1 MPTIEETVNTLKDM
15 GFTEAQ
21 AKKALNK
28 TGWTG
33 IEAAAEWLLS
43 NPGDDGTEDASEDP
57 PASED
62 GEGATEQPTV
72 KLALTEEE
80 RQAQLKRA
88 EELRV
93 KKRLEREERE
103 KQEALEREKKRI
115 EDGKQLSKMKQE
127 MQDKEI
133 KKIADERAREK
144 KENQLAK
151 ERVKAQIEQ
160 DKRDRREREAK
171 ARGEVTETKPAQPPP
186 VAATPAA
193 TKDYSE
199 TRIQIRQ
206 LDGKPIVQ
214 SFKSKESLSAVRLY
228 VQLNRQDHPGVTPK
242 LMTNFPKKVFQEDD
256 YDTPLDALGLV
267 PSAVLMISQN

>member
-43 NPGDDGTEDASEDP
+43 NSGDDGTEDDSENP
-57 PASED
+57 PANEVKWICSISNSLQIISHKSLYYLFITEKIKFQEGD
-62 GEGATEQPTV
+62 GAAEQPTV

-93 KKRLEREERE
+93 KKRLEREQRE

-115 EDGKQLSKMKQE
+115 EDGKQLSAMKQQ
-127 MQDKEI
+127 MQ
-133 KKIADERAREK
+133 
-144 KENQLAK
+144 N
-151 ERVKAQIEQ
+151 
-160 DKRDRREREAK
+160 
-171 ARGEVTETKPAQPPP
+171 
-186 VAATPAA
+186 
-193 TKDYSE
+193 
-199 TRIQIRQ
+199 
-206 LDGKPIVQ
+206 
-214 SFKSKESLSAVRLY
+214 
-228 VQLNRQDHPGVTPK
+228 
-242 LMTNFPKKVFQEDD
+242 
-256 YDTPLDALGLV
+256 
-267 PSAVLMISQN
+267 